1 MARGAKGWAAA
12 VVSLALLTAGIG
24 AVSAR
29 YAERVTPDPPA
40 SARWFSDEVR
50 WSVHR
55 TPGEGGGAGP
65 VDWIDSQAP
74 ARGVEFAGAL
84 PTELANAVRA
94 EVAGS
99 PNAVAW
105 TNVHA
110 VQAVDGQH
118 FSLPEVFVAGPTG
131 ITQPIGAGTLPL
143 PLVEPERRAAHPQP
157 EGRDGC
163 REHRCRRP
171 RHPVGEHPRTAL
183 PAANHGQ
190 RPSRT
195 KDAVATAV
203 WAAEDSARDGNGTA
217 ATSRVATPPPARTRR
232 PVRWADPRAQAV
244 TTWASPVT
252 TSAAVMTQRC
262 GVAEAARALMVSDR
276 ASNPPGLQRGGPRPS
291 AYHRHDGD
299 RRTEHGG
306 PGPPPACGHASTLCR
321 QAECDACH
329 TDS

>member
-183 PAANHGQ
+183 P
-190 RPSRT
+190 
-195 KDAVATAV
+195 
-203 WAAEDSARDGNGTA
+203 
-217 ATSRVATPPPARTRR
+217 
-232 PVRWADPRAQAV
+232 
-244 TTWASPVT
+244 
-252 TSAAVMTQRC
+252 
-262 GVAEAARALMVSDR
+262 
-276 ASNPPGLQRGGPRPS
+276 GGEPRPE
-291 AYHRHDGD
+291 AEQDEGCRGD
-299 RRTEHGG
+299 RRVGSGVLGARRQRNGG
-306 PGPPPACGHASTLCR
+306 DEQGRDAAPGQDQTAGALG
-321 QAECDACH
+321 
-329 TDS
+329 